1 MDINA
6 ELTQDFYYLPENL
19 KDYLG
24 RVVAAD
30 QIEDL
35 KTPPF
40 QKRNARRVLWRRG
53 NILHRRW

>member
-40 QKRNARRVLWRRG
+40 QKRNARRVL
-53 NILHRRW
+53 